1 MITAGCRS
9 HGSFRFLR
17 YAAALILLAAASVNG
32 QVSEVPFLSG
42 RITDNAEVVTPE
54 SRQRIS
60 EMIKTYEQH
69 TSNQIAILTMPPLE
83 NGSVEEFAV
92 RVFETWKLGEKGKGN
107 GILVIVSPADR
118 HARIEVGKGLQ
129 DRMSEEAA
137 GRIVRDV
144 MAPRFN
150 EGDYSQG
157 LEDGVGAITA
167 QLAAPGE
174 EHAPPQEQG
183 QTNKASSFEDPDMTI
198 SERILF
204 GCFIFG
210 IIGLFTVIGVAT
222 PGAGWFLYLF
232 LIPFWAMFPIVIVGV
247 KGALTLLVIYL
258 IGFPS
263 VKLFL
268 TRSVWYERA
277 KGQLAAKGVAHIGG
291 FTFKGGGFQSSWS
304 TGNRT

>member
-1 MITAGCRS
+1 MSSAGRF
-9 HGSFRFLR
+9 FRAVLR
-17 YAAALILLAAASVNG
+17 FSRHATGLALLSAASLSG
-32 QVSEVPFLSG
+32 QVSEIPFLTG
-42 RITDNAEVVTPE
+42 RITDNAEVITPE

-60 EMIKTYEQH
+60 EMIKAHEQS
-69 TSNQIAILTMPPLE
+69 TSNQIAILTTPPLE
-83 NGSVEEFAV
+83 NGSIEEFAA

-107 GILVIVSPADR
+107 GILVMVSPADR

-129 DRMSEEAA
+129 DRLSEEAA

-150 EGDYSQG
+150 EGDYSSG
-157 LEDGVGAITA
+157 VEDGVGAITA

-174 EHAPPQEQG
+174 EHAPLQEPAKG
-183 QTNKASSFEDPDMTI
+183 SSFEEPDMPI
-198 SERILF
+198 PERILF

-210 IIGLFTVIGVAT
+210 IIGLFTVIGVVT

-247 KGALTLLVIYL
+247 RGALTLLVIYL
-258 IGFPS
+258 IAFPAA
-263 VKLFL
+263 KLFL

-277 KGQLAAKGVAHIGG
+277 KAQLASKGVAHIGG
-291 FTFKGGGFQSSWS
+291 FTLRSGGFQSSWS
-304 TGNRT
+304 TSTHS